1 MLHCFSSTYLSDQ
14 LFVKRFSADT
24 PTCIHH
30 VYISYSHSSV
40 PVQEQHAAGT
50 STHLGRC
57 FPKFRRES
65 RPQRASEHLQNTII
79 HSKSLEKLAGNQ
91 ISFLKS
97 QTHRNQIKLLFFKGS
112 NKTRPK
118 QFVSSK
124 AQLKENLESTF
135 LIRLANLKPNR
146 AQGEFY
152 KWAKSHPKNNNYSY
166 KTFITFYV

>member
-1 MLHCFSSTYLSDQ
+1 MLGITDIFPSVSISLGSMNVPNANKKLFSIMAQNRFSTQNLSDQ

-50 STHLGRC
+50 TGTHLGRC

-97 QTHRNQIKLLFFKGS
+97 QTHRNQIKLFFSRAVIKRVL
-112 NKTRPK
+112 NNLLAQKLN
-118 QFVSSK
+118 SK
-124 AQLKENLESTF
+124 RIQKVHS
-135 LIRLANLKPNR
+135 
-146 AQGEFY
+146 
-152 KWAKSHPKNNNYSY
+152 
-166 KTFITFYV
+166 